1 MPYDFVPLPARQPLR
16 WPNGA
21 RLALMISFNLEHWD
35 LVKETD
41 LPYYAGGPPA
51 LPDPLPGRVA
61 DFHNYSW
68 REYGQR
74 VGIWRMIRVMDEA
87 GVPAGCTM
95 NAKTGLE
102 RRAIIDAALERGWEL
117 IAHNYEQGDLLTN
130 YDGNP
135 DDERTL
141 VRETLRVFE
150 EVTGRRARGWLSS
163 SLRGTQATPEILAS
177 EGLIFFCDYMNDD
190 QPYLIQTAHGPIV
203 STPYSVEINDFTL
216 FHRRG
221 MTTSQVLE
229 SLIEQFDQLYA
240 EGAESVRLMNVRL
253 HPHVSGHPY
262 RLRALREFVE
272 HAKRHEGVWWATREE
287 IAEWYLENHASHIPP
302 PDGTA
307 DTTA

>member
-1 MPYDFVPLPARQPLR
+1 
-16 WPNGA
+16 
-21 RLALMISFNLEHWD
+21 
-35 LVKETD
+35 
-41 LPYYAGGPPA
+41 
-51 LPDPLPGRVA
+51 
-61 DFHNYSW
+61 
-68 REYGQR
+68 
-74 VGIWRMIRVMDEA
+74 
-87 GVPAGCTM
+87 
-95 NAKTGLE
+95 
-102 RRAIIDAALERGWEL
+102 
-117 IAHNYEQGDLLTN
+117 
-130 YDGNP
+130 
-135 DDERTL
+135 
-141 VRETLRVFE
+141 
-150 EVTGRRARGWLSS
+150 
-163 SLRGTQATPEILAS
+163 
-177 EGLIFFCDYMNDD
+177 MNDD

-240 EGAESVRLMNVRL
+240 EGAESGRLMNVGL

-262 RLRALREFVE
+262 RIRALREFVE